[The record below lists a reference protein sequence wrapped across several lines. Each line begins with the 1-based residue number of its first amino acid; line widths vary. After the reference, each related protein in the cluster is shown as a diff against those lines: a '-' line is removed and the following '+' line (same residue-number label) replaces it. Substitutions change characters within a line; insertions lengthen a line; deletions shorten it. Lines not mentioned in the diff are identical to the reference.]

1 MIEAETAVIHGRVL
15 YDVKLPIE
23 WADGYYRTIVMP
35 GFTDGHMHPQVIDP
49 GVSVLSGFSDSYEWI
64 ENRIMAVDEGAV
76 RRDESLSSRLTFLV
90 LLRSVLEGTTLVSIT
105 GAFKPNVIAWSHM
118 LEKPRTI
125 FLPTTMR
132 RQGWLLPQ
140 EIFELAEKLR
150 NSINDSMARVGIFV
164 HSIRY
169 SSPGDLVYSYK
180 VIENRKGIIG
190 LHLSEGVS
198 EIDVLRGIL
207 GIERFNRII
216 AVHCINDR
224 VKHTGLSCISCPGTN
239 AILYGKVKRDI
250 YDIDSFGS
258 DWPHLIGTVGSHVH
272 MIKRFFNVP
281 IETLLFRLTTGGYIV
296 HGMPSQGD
304 LLGFDASLDDLLH
317 SSTAPVDVYVSGRKI
332 VENKETVFSGFNISD
347 IERETLEAIKAAVDL
362 HGTGLVSKKELLSR
376 LNLVRKG
383 FYEANNSGIAS

>member
-1 MIEAETAVIHGRVL
+1 M
-15 YDVKLPIE
+15 
-23 WADGYYRTIVMP
+23 
-35 GFTDGHMHPQVIDP
+35 
-49 GVSVLSGFSDSYEWI
+49 
-64 ENRIMAVDEGAV
+64 
-76 RRDESLSSRLTFLV
+76 
-90 LLRSVLEGTTLVSIT
+90 
-105 GAFKPNVIAWSHM
+105 
-118 LEKPRTI
+118 
-125 FLPTTMR
+125 
-132 RQGWLLPQ
+132 
-140 EIFELAEKLR
+140 
-150 NSINDSMARVGIFV
+150 
-164 HSIRY
+164 
-169 SSPGDLVYSYK
+169 
-180 VIENRKGIIG
+180 
-190 LHLSEGVS
+190 
-198 EIDVLRGIL
+198 
-207 GIERFNRII
+207 
-216 AVHCINDR
+216 
-224 VKHTGLSCISCPGTN
+224 
-239 AILYGKVKRDI
+239 KRDI